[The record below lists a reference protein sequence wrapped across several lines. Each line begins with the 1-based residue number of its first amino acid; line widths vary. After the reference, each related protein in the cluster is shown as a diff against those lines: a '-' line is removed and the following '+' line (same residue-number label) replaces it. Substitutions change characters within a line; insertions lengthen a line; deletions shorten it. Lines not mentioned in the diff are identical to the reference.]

1 MTTPDAVTL
10 IVSASFAVA
19 VLMLTAHHGE
29 ALLDLLLGRRCA
41 GCGARVFPRDTA
53 DHGDCP

>member
-1 MTTPDAVTL
+1 MTTLDAVL
-10 IVSASFAVA
+10 IYTGTACAVA